1 MLFPMFYGFI
11 APDVAAAQPFT
22 AMKTAID
29 LANRLDAQLS
39 VAIGARQLSVS
50 SLLSSSTVEGLIA
63 AENKRSASSAALAN
77 DRISEL
83 AKGSGLTPHTEILKG
98 DLGQLKVRFSMRARL
113 HSLVVA
119 EAGKPGELLGGEL
132 VEPFIFDSGRPVL
145 ILPNGYDG
153 AISLDQM
160 LIAWDGST
168 GAARAVWDSLPLL
181 RLAKIIEIVTIT
193 GEKNLGETAPASSLA
208 PMLSYL
214 GKDINVAA
222 VKYDGTSAASLIRD
236 HAAEIGAG
244 VIVQGAYGRSRWRE
258 FVLGGVTREML
269 RDSALPILMSH

>member
-39 VAIGARQLSVS
+39 VAIGARQLSLS

-63 AENKRSASSAALAN
+63 AENKRAASSAALAN
-77 DRISEL
+77 DRISEI

-113 HSLVVA
+113 HSLVLA

-132 VEPFIFDSGRPVL
+132 VEPLIFNSGRPVL

-153 AISLDQM
+153 AISLDQI
-160 LIAWDGST
+160 LVAWDGSA
-168 GAARAVWDSLPLL
+168 GAARAVFFGVPQW
-181 RLAKIIEIVTIT
+181 A
-193 GEKNLGETAPASSLA
+193 G
-208 PMLSYL
+208 
-214 GKDINVAA
+214 
-222 VKYDGTSAASLIRD
+222 
-236 HAAEIGAG
+236 GADR
-244 VIVQGAYGRSRWRE
+244 GA
-258 FVLGGVTREML
+258 
-269 RDSALPILMSH
+269 